1 MFICNYSRE
10 AQHRGTRDNRSLTY
24 FSDSF
29 YSKYSSL
36 QINNIVCSSVPK
48 IASPL
53 VTMTQTTAPFAAQA
67 ASTQSKLMCRDK
79 IMIQDAMV
87 PHLRVFNNQPYEKY
101 AFFVSELMK

>member
-1 MFICNYSRE
+1 
-10 AQHRGTRDNRSLTY
+10 
-24 FSDSF
+24 
-29 YSKYSSL
+29 
-36 QINNIVCSSVPK
+36 
-48 IASPL
+48 
-53 VTMTQTTAPFAAQA
+53 MTQTTAPFAAQA